1 MQSDDRREF
10 QRLKLAK
17 PILATMDGESALIID
32 IGVAGAFLEH
42 YGELARGHEFD
53 LSFRWRGEDVAF
65 RCEVA
70 RTTVVRTPGGD
81 GASAVSHTGVR
92 FVEPRGKSQARLHDM
107 MATFV
112 GRVLAA
118 QKDNARGDISDS
130 SGATILAELGGAR
143 RNRSRGYVT
152 YHFRG
157 DVWWRVPSGTAA
169 QPEDGFTVA
178 AFEDEDELEDLC
190 RAYEHADEES
200 RRLIRLVAE
209 LSALSVRV

>member
-17 PILATMDGESALIID
+17 PILATMDGESALILDVGI
-32 IGVAGAFLEH
+32 AGAFLEH
-42 YGELARGHEFD
+42 YGEVGRGDRFR
-53 LSFRWRGEDVAF
+53 LSFRWRGHEVSF
-65 RCEVA
+65 ECEVA
-70 RTTVVRTPGGD
+70 RSVVVRTPGGD
-81 GASAVSHTGVR
+81 GASLVSHTGVR
-92 FVEPRGKSQARLHDM
+92 FAEAIGRSQEHLLDM

-118 QKDNARGDISDS
+118 QRDNARGDISDS
-130 SGATILAELGGAR
+130 TGATILAELGSAR
-143 RNRSRGYVT
+143 RARSRGYIT
-152 YHFRG
+152 YHLRN
-157 DVWWRVPSGTAA
+157 DVWWKVPSTTSA

-190 RAYEHADEES
+190 RAYEHADEEG

-209 LSALSVRV
+209 LSALSVRI